1 MDVMKGV
8 TKNIFQKEMQNPKAS
23 VFNVFSGQMERT
35 QKNRITMDIFDQI
48 LDIVYTEKV
57 REDEG
62 GTYGVSSRGSIA
74 RYPENQTILQI
85 VYDTDPAKME
95 HLNAIVHKELRD
107 IAENGPREADFKKVK
122 EFMNK
127 KHSESIKQ
135 NGYWLGTLDTYYFYD
150 ENNHSDYL
158 ATLNA
163 ITMDD
168 VKEFVKEL
176 ISQENE
182 IVVSM
187 MPTEM
192 EEKVEE

>member
-1 MDVMKGV
+1 
-8 TKNIFQKEMQNPKAS
+8 
-23 VFNVFSGQMERT
+23 
-35 QKNRITMDIFDQI
+35 MDIFDQI

-95 HLNAIVHKELRD
+95 HLNAIVHKELKD
-107 IAENGPREADFKKVK
+107 MAKNGPREADFNKVK

-135 NGYWLGTLDTYYFYD
+135 NGYWLGTLNTYYFYD

-158 ATLNA
+158 TTLNA

-168 VKEFVKEL
+168 VKALVKEL
-176 ISQENE
+176 LAQENE

-187 MPTEM
+187 MPTEV